1 MSKKSLFFKL
11 LAPCIIFA
19 CVFLIY
25 PNLSF
30 AQENLSLTG
39 IIKSVNA
46 VSGIVSIQVTS
57 ENCRGLWIFK
67 FPDYAKDDLDKSMV
81 GKKIQFT
88 IDSPVC
94 DPKKLH
100 TIVLER

>member
-1 MSKKSLFFKL
+1 MNKKSVFFKL
-11 LAPCIIFA
+11 LAPCIIFG
-19 CVFLIY
+19 FSLI
-25 PNLSF
+25 NFHVSF

-39 IIKSVNA
+39 IIKSVDA
-46 VSGIVSIQVTS
+46 VSGIVRIQVTS
-57 ENCRGLWIFK
+57 ENCSGLWNFK
-67 FPDYAKDDLDKSMV
+67 FPDYAKDDLDKSIV

-94 DPKKLH
+94 DPKKIH